1 MNIKR
6 IGSPEVVDI
15 IDKFINSNILNLPL
29 ATVSDIMEC
38 LHLVASGCAMP
49 DQFLEVINK
58 FVSENIP
65 NKLGE
70 LDFITA
76 GVESDFPNLIKS
88 LIKDRGFV
96 EFQDTLDIFN
106 ERMQSLK
113 K

>member
-1 MNIKR
+1 
-6 IGSPEVVDI
+6 
-15 IDKFINSNILNLPL
+15 
-29 ATVSDIMEC
+29 
-38 LHLVASGCAMP
+38 GCAMP